1 MSATPKARL
10 WTGFFDKSGSPALKV
25 KISGPFGNGVEFD
38 AILDTGF
45 TGFIAMPL
53 IRALPL
59 GLMLYGTTTVEIADG
74 STSVKLTAKGMAEVE
89 GESEVGVVI
98 LEPSSNDILIG
109 MAFLRTFE
117 KALFV
122 TQSVVFLVPQSNAPE
137 QQEGSIEEN
146 AEDAPETLSFA
157 AEIDPVTDPNTVG

>member
-1 MSATPKARL
+1 
-10 WTGFFDKSGSPALKV
+10 
-25 KISGPFGNGVEFD
+25 VEFD

-45 TGFIAMPL
+45 TGFVAMPL
-53 IRALPL
+53 LRALPL

-89 GESEVGVVI
+89 CESKVGVVI
-98 LEPSSNDILIG
+98 LEPSSNDVLIG

-122 TQSVVFLVPQSNAPE
+122 SQTLVFLVPESLTQTKMKVGSRKRPDSRSAFELRCRHGSNFRARLKL
-137 QQEGSIEEN
+137 G
-146 AEDAPETLSFA
+146 D
-157 AEIDPVTDPNTVG
+157 DPRF